1 MNMRNKGFAII
12 EVLIAITVLA
22 ISLSAIIS
30 GVSAGI
36 MAISGNKNLT
46 IAMLIAKTKLNEYQ
60 LENMKGL
67 DISDE
72 QVEEYPGFTFSREVK
87 RFEHELFGPL
97 DANRAVLTVRWQE
110 RGRDRDYSIVYI
122 YPMK

>member
-1 MNMRNKGFAII
+1 MRKKGFAII

-46 IAMLIAKTKLNEYQ
+46 IAMLIANTKLNEFK
-60 LENMKGL
+60 LDNMKGL

-72 QVEEYPGFTFSREVK
+72 LVEEYPGFSFSREVK

-97 DANRAVLTVRWQE
+97 DANRMVITVRWQE
-110 RGRDRDYSIVYI
+110 RGRDRDYSISYI

>member
-1 MNMRNKGFAII
+1 MRDKGFAII

-22 ISLSAIIS
+22 IALSAIIS
-30 GVSAGI
+30 GVSTGI

-46 IAMLIAKTKLNEYQ
+46 LAMIIAKNKLNEYQ
-60 LENMKGL
+60 LDNMKGL
-67 DISDE
+67 DISEE
-72 QVEEYPGFTFSREVK
+72 QIEEYPGFSYSRETK

-97 DANRAVLTVRWQE
+97 DAKRVEITVKWEE
-110 RGRDRDYSIVYI
+110 RGRSKDYSIAYI